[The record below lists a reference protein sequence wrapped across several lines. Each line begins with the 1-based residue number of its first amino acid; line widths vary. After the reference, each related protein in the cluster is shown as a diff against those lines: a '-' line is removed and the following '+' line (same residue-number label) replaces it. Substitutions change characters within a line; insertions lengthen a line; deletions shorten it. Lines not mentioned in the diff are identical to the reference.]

1 MCLPV
6 QSSHSC
12 SVTLMSPKIHFRC
25 VLGDVIFFSFR
36 CVLFTLL
43 FFIHIA
49 VFSPLSCKKLIL
61 LSPHQAGGVGKLVNA
76 VLEKEVT

>member
-1 MCLPV
+1 MLLVLSVSSCAILSQLFCHVNVSQNTRPLCFGRCYFFLLPL
-6 QSSHSC
+6 C
-12 SVTLMSPKIHFRC
+12 
-25 VLGDVIFFSFR
+25 
-36 CVLFTLL
+36 
-43 FFIHIA
+43 FIHIA

>member
-1 MCLPV
+1 MLLVLSVSSCAILSQLFCHVNLSRNTLPL
-6 QSSHSC
+6 C
-12 SVTLMSPKIHFRC
+12 FGRC
-25 VLGDVIFFSFR
+25 YFFSFR

-43 FFIHIA
+43 FFHPLA
-49 VFSPLSCKKLIL
+49 VKKLIL